1 MYESFASLILPHP
14 CPCPLLLVPCCLVD
28 LVGDLFQKL
37 LTFPELYQQAFVKD
51 CNESRFIQV
60 GFAFL
65 SSIWDHHIL
74 EPFIFLAGGFSW
86 ANAHEGQLSSQ
97 GRPFFSSV
105 SGKVQFSFGMPR
117 QQIYYSFTEGA
128 ALGGPSFLEGSPT
141 RLIYAQHCVI
151 LAPGTK
157 DPKNQDWFHLVCY
170 IFKAKVRLQH
180 SAASL
185 TYLLECSWLSCQI
198 SDAFKKYLL

>member
-86 ANAHEGQLSSQ
+86 ANPHEGQLSSQ
-97 GRPFFSSV
+97 GRPFSSSV
-105 SGKVQFSFGMPR
+105 SGKVQFSLTADFQDSR
-117 QQIYYSFTEGA
+117 FIIRSEGVPLGA
-128 ALGGPSFLEGSPT
+128 PAFWRALLPGPSLCIG
-141 RLIYAQHCVI
+141 IA
-151 LAPGTK
+151 
-157 DPKNQDWFHLVCY
+157 
-170 IFKAKVRLQH
+170 
-180 SAASL
+180 
-185 TYLLECSWLSCQI
+185 LS
-198 SDAFKKYLL
+198 